1 MLSKKKLILIIILI
15 VYLLFVVWSMGQ
27 PFHGDEV
34 IFSESAKGILE
45 KGAPIID
52 MGVNNQNILA
62 LYHVPLYIYIMSG
75 FIFLFGYNPYSFRLV
90 SVIFSLLTIVL
101 VYLIV
106 KEILKDNKNKE
117 NWALFASLLYALNP
131 LVIQSSILLDID
143 GGLLNFAIYLFFYF
157 FIKGK
162 KFYYLIPALVFVLLS
177 KEVGAPLIFITLIVF
192 FVLTFKWKEIPKT
205 VLLFLISFILFLGVW
220 WLFASLLGLDFMMP
234 IEFNYFS
241 GSFPFDLSS
250 LIIAIYEFKNFV
262 YFANPFFILLFA
274 IFTIIFYFKIIK
286 KRDYLKQEDNK
297 KILLFNL
304 FALLIILL
312 YLRFRGS
319 SYGFPKYHIIAMP
332 AICIFVTYIIS
343 KSNIM
348 LYFKKILTRKKLL
361 FVLLVIVLI
370 FYFLVIIKDP
380 LIPEFDSAPQN
391 IEIKTA
397 SLLTLKTFTLYV
409 IVPFLICFL
418 GFSLARFKGKI
429 YIILIFLTLFLFL
442 YINIVQASASYSTYS
457 KYGDYGIPEV
467 VDYFKNNNIPT
478 REIAAH
484 IHLGSYL
491 GISEYYEIY
500 FSYNNPEQF
509 RKEIVDNEGLEYLV
523 IWERDIARIGENMQY
538 FELEKKIGTYYV
550 FKKKLSSSTIN
561 MRDFLGNFSRIK
573 FAQ

>member
-1 MLSKKKLILIIILI
+1 MFSKKKVILITILVVFLI
-15 VYLLFVVWSMGQ
+15 FVLLSMGQ

-52 MGVNNQNILA
+52 MGINNLNILA
-62 LYHVPLYIYIMSG
+62 LYHVPLYVYIMSG
-75 FIFLFGYNPYSFRLV
+75 FIFLLGYSPYSFRLV

-117 NWALFASLLYALNP
+117 NWALFAALLYALNP

-157 FIKGK
+157 FIKQK
-162 KFYYLIPALVFVLLS
+162 KVYYLIPSLVFVFLS

-205 VLLFLISFILFLGVW
+205 VLLFLVSFILFIGVW

-250 LIIAIYEFKNFV
+250 LVISIYEFKNFV
-262 YFANPFFILLFA
+262 YFANPFLILLFA

-286 KRDYLKQEDNK
+286 KRDYLKQENNQK
-297 KILLFNL
+297 VLLFNL

-332 AICIFVTYIIS
+332 AICIFITYIIS

-348 LYFKKILTRKKLL
+348 QYFKKIFNRKKWV
-361 FVLLVIVLI
+361 FVLLTIVLMLFFLI
-370 FYFLVIIKDP
+370 FIKDP

-391 IEIKTA
+391 IDIKTA
-397 SLLTLKTFTLYV
+397 SLLTLNTFALYV
-409 IVPFLICFL
+409 VVPFLITFL
-418 GFSLARFKGKI
+418 SFSLAKFNGKI
-429 YIILIFLTLFLFL
+429 YITLIFLTLFLSV
-442 YINIVQASASYSTYS
+442 YINVIQASANYSTYS

-467 VDYFKNNNIPT
+467 VDYFKTNNIPASK
-478 REIAAH
+478 IAAH
-484 IHLGSYL
+484 IHIGSYL
-491 GISEYYEIY
+491 GISEYYEVY
-500 FSYNNPEQF
+500 FSYNDPEQF
-509 RKEIVDNEGLEYLV
+509 KKEIVDNQELEYLV
-523 IWERDIARIGENMQY
+523 IWERDIARIGENMKFFDLNQ
-538 FELEKKIGTYYV
+538 KIGTYYV
-550 FKKKLSSSTIN
+550 FKKKLTPSP
-561 MRDFLGNFSRIK
+561 D
-573 FAQ
+573 